1 MNSRVDGNN
10 INSESAANALMGQI
24 KFSGLTPLGTALQQ
38 KIMEPL
44 VLGPARA
51 GRLQKPVLIIAV
63 TDGAPG
69 GEDRFTVVKVIKAA
83 NQELAR
89 TRYGSDAISFQ
100 FAQVGNDM
108 GARKFLEEIDKH
120 VSLGS
125 TGSRAGRIR
134 HSTRLRRA
142 APRTVADIDGAITQ
156 PEIGGLVDT
165 TSNYEN
171 EADDSELQLPPL
183 PIPSFG
189 VRSLALV
196 TDLSFSF
203 PLAVLKSNPPYD
215 IALPTFV
222 SKPRANLSPFAA
234 SISLPS
240 FGSSS
245 FLWEV
250 FRPSTT
256 PRM

>member
-89 TRYGSDAISFQ
+89 TRYGSDAVSFQ

-120 VSLGS
+120 VSPEVQGAR
-125 TGSRAGRIR
+125 G
-134 HSTRLRRA
+134 A
-142 APRTVADIDGAITQ
+142 ACA
-156 PEIGGLVDT
+156 EVD
-165 TSNYEN
+165 
-171 EADDSELQLPPL
+171 D
-183 PIPSFG
+183 
-189 VRSLALV
+189 
-196 TDLSFSF
+196 
-203 PLAVLKSNPPYD
+203 
-215 IALPTFV
+215 
-222 SKPRANLSPFAA
+222 
-234 SISLPS
+234 
-240 FGSSS
+240 
-245 FLWEV
+245 
-250 FRPSTT
+250 
-256 PRM
+256 

>member
-89 TRYGSDAISFQ
+89 TRYGSDAVSFQ

-120 VSLGS
+120 VSS
-125 TGSRAGRIR
+125 D
-134 HSTRLRRA
+134 RRPLEA
-142 APRTVADIDGAITQ
+142 APRRSKKLSASAADAHLLHYSPRLEDLST
-156 PEIGGLVDT
+156 
-165 TSNYEN
+165 
-171 EADDSELQLPPL
+171 QLPTTRTRLTTVSCSSSRPL
-183 PIPSFG
+183 TASSPRRYHPTPFINHRL
-189 VRSLALV
+189 RSLPR
-196 TDLSFSF
+196 T
-203 PLAVLKSNPPYD
+203 VLKSNPPY
-215 IALPTFV
+215 V
-222 SKPRANLSPFAA
+222 
-234 SISLPS
+234 
-240 FGSSS
+240 
-245 FLWEV
+245 
-250 FRPSTT
+250 
-256 PRM
+256 